1 MIYPKETKELQPFQV
16 QVDGVNV
23 TEGVKVAVIRPQTRP
38 VTLDWQDPV
47 VLTTGGLAVLVDQLE
62 LGVWNVWA
70 QVTTDDE
77 VAVVYCGDF
86 KVI

>member
-1 MIYPKETKELQPFQV
+1 MSYPRETNELQPFQV
-16 QVDGVNV
+16 KVDGVPV
-23 TEGVKVAVIRPQTRP
+23 TSGVKVAVVRPTTRPQTW
-38 VTLDWQDPV
+38 VDPV
-47 VLTTGGLAVLVDQLE
+47 VLDTGGFAVRVHNLE

-70 QVTTDDE
+70 QVTTEDE